1 MSKYN
6 LNFQPPKIYKKTKRK
21 FFSGKWILII
31 WKAKTS
37 KIGKKISPSIPFFS
51 QKQTIARILEHGF
64 IHKPKGEDG
73 GGSIEKLVNAVYPG
87 LGISP

>member
-1 MSKYN
+1 MEGKN
-6 LNFQPPKIYKKTKRK
+6 LKNR
-21 FFSGKWILII
+21 
-31 WKAKTS
+31 
-37 KIGKKISPSIPFFS
+37 KKISPFIPFFS